1 MKEIEEKFL
10 KEEAKPVLEKYK
22 EKVLLN
28 ILENEDKLKNQ
39 ILEALMKIVNKSKK
53 NEEFKIKYIDFS
65 ILKIGILNKTYDIT
79 AIAYGKEWYAGDMIY
94 EAFNIDY
101 IFQGL
106 EEIRNDLYQKIKKY
120 VGKIKA
126 CSVDQYILRQV
137 ANYNEYLTYFFI
149 KYLKQYDEEISFNEM
164 NKYETLR
171 ISYGDYKD
179 YSQTVY
185 YYDDS
190 EKNEDIFKEE
200 LKDNKIE
207 KLVFSHWT
215 GLKAGNF
222 KIENQDITCMNL
234 KRSDLQNF
242 ILKSCKA
249 VGLNLKEAKLSKCRF
264 ISSDLGTTDFSS
276 SILEDVVFEDCILRN
291 TKFKNAKLTNVYAIN
306 HGKAVR
312 LENKK

>member
-1 MKEIEEKFL
+1 MRI
-10 KEEAKPVLEKYK
+10 A
-22 EKVLLN
+22 
-28 ILENEDKLKNQ
+28 D
-39 ILEALMKIVNKSKK
+39 KSKK
-53 NEEFKIKYIDFS
+53 DEEFKIKYIDFS
-65 ILKIGILNKTYDIT
+65 ILKIGILNKTYDVT

-94 EAFNIDY
+94 EVFSIDY

-137 ANYNEYLTYFFI
+137 AGYNEYLTYFFI
-149 KYLKQYDEEISFNEM
+149 KYFKQYDEEISFNEM

-200 LKDNKIE
+200 LKENKIE
-207 KLVFSHWT
+207 KLVFSYWT
-215 GLKAGNF
+215 GLKVENF

-249 VGLNLKEAKLSKCRF
+249 VGLNLKAAKLKKCRF

-291 TKFKNAKLTNVYAIN
+291 TKFKNAKLTNVYVIN
-306 HGKAVR
+306 NGKAVR